1 MNEMETLLH
10 GVQASSIGSLD
21 LFALLDHSAVV
32 LLIAVL
38 AELIIPI
45 PSSLRLSRLKPL
57 LKVLAARV
65 NRDNN
70 SSSQKIFAGIMLP
83 TVVLLTAW
91 ALTFLIH
98 ACTGFDNLLALF
110 ILPLLL
116 DSRNTLDTVWKT
128 SYLLRHD
135 EKDQARTVIGHKLE
149 RECGKLSY
157 MGISKACCEYAAM
170 ALSCNWFAVIV
181 WYLIAG
187 LEGAVIMQ
195 LIAIMDQAFS
205 SKNYSQNQEFSSGI
219 RRLEQF
225 MLAPVAA
232 ILLLL
237 SLISFSPV
245 AALRGAIGGV
255 DSHPAPMSG
264 FIQGCLG
271 GGCDLALGGPR
282 CYQRK
287 IVRLPRIGGER
298 QPDAS
303 SPMQIARKIRRCG
316 IFLCLIASVISCL
329 LI

>member
-1 MNEMETLLH
+1 MNEMETLLQ
-10 GVQASSIGSLD
+10 GMQASTFGSRD

-91 ALTFLIH
+91 ALTVLIH

-116 DSRNTLDTVWKT
+116 DSRNTLDAVWQT

-135 EKDQARTVIGHKLE
+135 EKNKARKVIARKLE
-149 RECGKLSY
+149 RECDKLSY
-157 MGISKACCEYAAM
+157 MGISKACCEYASM
-170 ALSCNWFAVIV
+170 ALSCTWFAVIV

-195 LIAIMDQAFS
+195 LVAIMDQAFS
-205 SKNYSQNQEFSSGI
+205 SKKHLQNKEFASGI

-232 ILLLL
+232 MLLLM
-237 SLISFSPV
+237 SLISLSPV
-245 AALRGAIGGV
+245 AALRGAVGGL

-282 CYQRK
+282 CYQGQ

-316 IFLCLIASVISCL
+316 IFLCLIASVLSCL

>member
-282 CYQRK
+282 CYQRT

-303 SPMQIARKIRRCG
+303 SPMQIARKIR
-316 IFLCLIASVISCL
+316 
-329 LI
+329 